1 MRRLPTVAARSAP
14 LAAAAAGCRLP
25 SVQGVWVRWRTET
38 AMDYGDPCSLLSTT
52 RKIMNTSYA
61 NMPHAGATGHT
72 FHPGGKPVG
81 NDEYGTLIF
90 DLSGRICGSGSA
102 ADNLFGAARG
112 RITGRMI
119 SVFIP
124 DIQLD
129 GGSHGHDAS
138 SVAWLCETGQWEKFE
153 AMDVLGRGFAVE
165 IRVSPRMT
173 DGQKVF
179 VLDFFRP
186 GEAMFSRL
194 ASP

>member
-1 MRRLPTVAARSAP
+1 MRRLLAVAARSAP
-14 LAAAAAGCRLP
+14 LAAAAAGFRLP
-25 SVQGVWVRWRTET
+25 SVQGVWVRWRTES
-38 AMDYGDPCSLLSTT
+38 AMNYGDPCSLPSTT
-52 RKIMNTSYA
+52 RQIMNTSYA
-61 NMPHAGATGHT
+61 NMPHAGAPGHT
-72 FHPGGKPVG
+72 FHLAGKPVG

-90 DLSGRICGSGSA
+90 DRSGRICGSGSA
-102 ADNLFGAARG
+102 ADILFGAARG

-129 GGSHGHDAS
+129 GASYGHDAS
-138 SVAWLCETGQWEKFE
+138 SLAWLCETGQWEKFE

-179 VLDFFRP
+179 VLNFSRP
-186 GEAMFSRL
+186 GEALFSWI